1 MKARPQFHN
10 NSWEVFTMLF
20 CIDDEDV
27 VLISLDD
34 IVKERRSYQIKNK
47 LNERVFD
54 MLDAY
59 NFAIQ
64 EYGKPSIISDKGALF
79 WYVFNEL
86 KQD

>member
-1 MKARPQFHN
+1 
-10 NSWEVFTMLF
+10 MLF

-47 LNERVFD
+47 LNERAFD

-59 NFAIQ
+59 NYAIQ
-64 EYGKPSIISDKGALF
+64 EFGKPSIISDKGAMYS
-79 WYVFNEL
+79 YVFNEL